1 MSVKTALETRRRR
14 GLASTKDVQRRS
26 RGAVAVVGDVQRT
39 AAGSGIS
46 PQMTQEWSGPADLR
60 LVSID
65 AAVTRISAIQSQL
78 MALQFVAPAVQVAPT
93 PIKAASGA
101 PTTGSFASHLSEAL
115 ASKSPKTTRLNPD
128 GVPAALAPYGN
139 GRIPPSA
146 MQQVGATG
154 HRLWEPAAQQL
165 TRLIQDARQAGV
177 HIAITD
183 SYRSYEAQVD
193 VARRKGLYSQGGL
206 AAVPGTSDHGWG
218 MAVDLDLDSKAQSWM
233 RSHGAAYG
241 FHEDTPR
248 EPWHWG
254 FKPPN

>member
-1 MSVKTALETRRRR
+1 MSIE
-14 GLASTKDVQRRS
+14 
-26 RGAVAVVGDVQRT
+26 
-39 AAGSGIS
+39 
-46 PQMTQEWSGPADLR
+46 
-60 LVSID
+60 

-78 MALQFVAPAVQVAPT
+78 MALQGVAPAVQVARTPT
-93 PIKAASGA
+93 KAASEVSA
-101 PTTGSFASHLSEAL
+101 SGSFASHLSEAL
-115 ASKSPKTTRLNPD
+115 ATQSPKTTRLNAD
-128 GVPAALAPYGN
+128 GIPTDLAAYGN
-139 GRIPPSA
+139 GRIPSSA
-146 MQQVGATG
+146 MQQVGGTG

-165 TRLIQDARQAGV
+165 TGLIQDARRAGV
-177 HIAITD
+177 HIGITD

-233 RSHGAAYG
+233 RSNGPAYG

-254 FKPPN
+254 FKPPS